1 MARLP
6 EFLNISAAGR
16 VRLALPTARLA
27 IIAFSFTLAAVGM
40 GAFVATLPSASAVDA
55 AIDGA
60 AASPDAAGDDAQRPD
75 PTLQDDAAQDVAPAE
90 GGDAASGGPSASG
103 GSYSAPG
110 GTLVAPVSSGSGAAT
125 PSGTSS
131 SSGAAVD
138 YVLAREARLAGP
150 RAYTPASSALA
161 DPAPGEKDLPREHP
175 VPSLGLLRVAG
186 GYVTGS
192 IWWVDPAGE
201 GCVVGSLAH
210 RHGRPHRRAGGR
222 LLPPPARLAR
232 RGRLVGHGPEVHQR
246 QLAYPGVRR
255 ARAAGARRQAR
266 GGAGRRAR
274 AGRHHGLRPGGG
286 AAELAWRRPM
296 PSIAAAAHLTKGP
309 ALANLGAQR
318 KREGS
323 ITC

>member
-16 VRLALPTARLA
+16 VRLALPTACLA

-40 GAFVATLPSASAVDA
+40 GAFAATLPSASAVDA

-75 PTLQDDAAQDVAPAE
+75 PTLQDDAAQDAAPAE
-90 GGDAASGGPSASG
+90 EGDAASGDPSASG

-110 GTLVAPVSSGSGAAT
+110 GTLVAPVSSGFGAAA

-138 YVLAREARLAGP
+138 YVLAREDRLTGP
-150 RAYTPASSALA
+150 RVSTPAPSALA
-161 DPAPGEKDLPREHP
+161 DPAPGEKDLPRERP
-175 VPSLGLLRVAG
+175 VPSLGLLRVAD

-201 GCVVGSLAH
+201 GCVVGSLATGVADLTDVQADVSS
-210 RHGRPHRRAGGR
+210 RHLRVWREGDAWWAMDLGSTNGSWLTPACGERVR
-222 LLPPPARLAR
+222 L
-232 RGRLVGHGPEVHQR
+232 E
-246 QLAYPGVRR
+246 PGVRR
-255 ARAAGARRQAR
+255 EVGPAD
-266 GGAGRRAR
+266 
-274 AGRHHGLRPGGG
+274 
-286 AAELAWRRPM
+286 ELA
-296 PSIAAAAHLTKGP
+296 
-309 ALANLGAQR
+309 LGATTAFVLV
-318 KREGS
+318 EGLPG
-323 ITC
+323 

>member
-75 PTLQDDAAQDVAPAE
+75 PTLQDDAAQDAAPAE
-90 GGDAASGGPSASG
+90 EGDAASGDPSASG

-125 PSGTSS
+125 PSDTSS

-138 YVLAREARLAGP
+138 YVLAREDRLTSP
-150 RAYTPASSALA
+150 RVSTPASSALA
-161 DPAPGEKDLPREHP
+161 DPAPGEKDLPRKRP
-175 VPSLGLLRVAG
+175 VPSLGLLRVAD

-201 GCVVGSLAH
+201 GCVVGSLATGVADLTDVQADVSS
-210 RHGRPHRRAGGR
+210 RHLRVWREGDAWWAMDLGSTNGSWLTPAGEGRVR
-222 LLPPPARLAR
+222 L
-232 RGRLVGHGPEVHQR
+232 ES
-246 QLAYPGVRR
+246 GVRR
-255 ARAAGARRQAR
+255 QVRPADELTL
-266 GGAGRRAR
+266 GAGTSFVLVE
-274 AGRHHGLRPGGG
+274 GLPG
-286 AAELAWRRPM
+286 
-296 PSIAAAAHLTKGP
+296 
-309 ALANLGAQR
+309 
-318 KREGS
+318 
-323 ITC
+323 

>member
-16 VRLALPTARLA
+16 VRLALPTVRLA

-75 PTLQDDAAQDVAPAE
+75 PTLQDDAAQDAAPAE
-90 GGDAASGGPSASG
+90 EGDAASGDPSASG

-110 GTLVAPVSSGSGAAT
+110 GTLVAPVSSGLGAAA

-161 DPAPGEKDLPREHP
+161 DPAPGEKDLPRERP
-175 VPSLGLLRVAG
+175 VPSLGLLRVAD

-201 GCVVGSLAH
+201 GCVVGSLATGVADLTDVQADVSS
-210 RHGRPHRRAGGR
+210 RHLRVWREGDAWWAMDLGSTNGSWLTPAGEGRVR
-222 LLPPPARLAR
+222 L
-232 RGRLVGHGPEVHQR
+232 ES
-246 QLAYPGVRR
+246 GVRR
-255 ARAAGARRQAR
+255 QVRPADELTL
-266 GGAGRRAR
+266 GAGTSFV
-274 AGRHHGLRPGGG
+274 LVEELPG
-286 AAELAWRRPM
+286 
-296 PSIAAAAHLTKGP
+296 
-309 ALANLGAQR
+309 
-318 KREGS
+318 
-323 ITC
+323 